1 MPANVTNIA
10 KVAAAST
17 PNLTASV
24 KASESESIAQKK
36 KLIKLPS
43 SEIQSKWQENC
54 RFHRMFYKN
63 MLFDQVL
70 QLIAQVID
78 LLSFSIS

>member
-43 SEIQSKWQENC
+43 SEIQSK
-54 RFHRMFYKN
+54 
-63 MLFDQVL
+63 
-70 QLIAQVID
+70 
-78 LLSFSIS
+78 